1 MDDQLR
7 SAVRIAF
14 RILDPC
20 GVHATVVFPTVLQ
33 VQLVVAVDVS
43 DAAAI
48 HQTIREWLVIL
59 QPGNLNAFRRTN
71 RAFERS
77 VLAGWEI
84 RRRLGEPV
92 RLVLVHERWKYQIE
106 LNAVWCFLVF
116 KGRMVSLTKMYPNT
130 LSHSCEVLLAKIPS
144 LLLKLT
150 HFSWYF
156 KITIG
161 KHFGISVVTFG
172 PYGLLKEEVLR
183 SVNTCVV

>member
-48 HQTIREWLVIL
+48 HQTIRERLVIL

-77 VLAGWEI
+77 VLA
-84 RRRLGEPV
+84 
-92 RLVLVHERWKYQIE
+92 
-106 LNAVWCFLVF
+106 
-116 KGRMVSLTKMYPNT
+116 S
-130 LSHSCEVLLAKIPS
+130 
-144 LLLKLT
+144 
-150 HFSWYF
+150 
-156 KITIG
+156 
-161 KHFGISVVTFG
+161 
-172 PYGLLKEEVLR
+172 
-183 SVNTCVV
+183 